1 MPAKST
7 AQQKLF
13 ALALLYKRGELS
25 ASEVSDKIIEL
36 SKLPEKTLL
45 GYAKTKIA
53 NLPDYVDETVNV
65 NPNMNVQSMDA
76 VTLPGNPSSASSFFS
91 QNPGSGDIP
100 LPINHKKRKKLKL
113 LSFNSFLDAMKK
125 K

>member
-1 MPAKST
+1 MPAKSK
-7 AQQKLF
+7 AQRKLF

-45 GYAKTKIA
+45 DYAKTKIA
-53 NLPDYVDETVNV
+53 NLPDYVDETVSL

-91 QNPGSGDIP
+91 QAIGSGDI
-100 LPINHKKRKKLKL
+100 IFNKKNKKRKKINI
-113 LSFNSFLDAMKK
+113 LSFKSFLYEMKMK
-125 K
+125 